1 MVITHALE
9 HECQVW
15 SATFGRTKAGLVL
28 LELEEPRVDAVEG
41 WSPAPSVL
49 AAPCVRELTVLLV
62 PRDELLRSELDLSS
76 RILQSLYLAIQSS
89 LEYSSSE

>member
-1 MVITHALE
+1 MVITCALE
-9 HECQVW
+9 HNCQGR

-28 LELEEPRVDAVEG
+28 LEPEEPRVDAAEG

-49 AAPCVRELTVLLV
+49 ATPCVRELTVLLA

-76 RILQSLYLAIQSS
+76 RILRSLYLAIQSS